1 MIIGRYA
8 IGQNPRGIALATPPL
23 PVQPTAIGENPPRPT
38 AFRLDPNY
46 PNPFN
51 AATQIG
57 YALAAESNIELRIY
71 NALGQQVRTLV
82 RARRA
87 AGNYRVDWDGRDN
100 RGVDLASGP
109 YLLVMRAAGFRPAM
123 KMLLLR

>member
-1 MIIGRYA
+1 MLIDSYT

-23 PVQPTAIGENPPRPT
+23 PVQITAVGEKPPWPIDY
-38 AFRLDPNY
+38 RLDPNY

-51 AATQIG
+51 ASTQVG
-57 YALAAESNIELRIY
+57 YALAAESNIELLIY

-82 RARRA
+82 RTRRV
-87 AGNYRVDWDGRDN
+87 AGNYRVNWDGRDDS
-100 RGVDLASGP
+100 GLELASGP
-109 YLLVMRAAGFRPAM
+109 YLLVMRAGGFRQAV